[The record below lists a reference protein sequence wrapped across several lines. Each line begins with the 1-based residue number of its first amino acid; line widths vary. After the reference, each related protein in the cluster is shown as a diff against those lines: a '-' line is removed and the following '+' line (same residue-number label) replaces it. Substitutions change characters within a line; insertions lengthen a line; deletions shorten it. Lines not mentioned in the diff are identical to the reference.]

1 MAYERVISHDGLNI
15 PSFQFSSIPSNIKQE
30 TVIIPSTS
38 QVNWGAYSTFD
49 FREKSLLLNDI
60 VLQFNISNVVGGTS
74 KTTPGPDP
82 NLFPRLIPSWAWFS
96 RIEIVENNNI
106 IDTLYPISNFL
117 QHQCFVS
124 DEERRK
130 FNLGTGNYTESSVNY
145 NKLYN
150 KESFYLPLWT
160 YFKNHIPMLYPK
172 DDLQIRLYMDQL
184 SNLVITDPAA
194 TTPFSCSITA
204 NLICSITRMGQ
215 DVNLFRLQSLNR
227 KIEHY
232 KFNELRYGTYAIS
245 AGASNTTIVMNSI
258 TGNVAYLFCVVRP
271 QSKTSTMIPA
281 PMQSFFYYPILNF
294 SILDSTSTNITGGQS
309 IPFSLLQQ
317 YLSRKFT
324 SSSYYSDVNTT
335 GFNLGNWFVNTCNS
349 NAILYSFC
357 DDAVGAANSGISSGA
372 FRFQGSEQLQI
383 QFKEA
388 LPEGVNI
395 DIYAFVES
403 VLEVSPTYCK
413 KINL

>member
-1 MAYERVISHDGLNI
+1 VAFPRTTDNQGLNI
-15 PSFQFSSIPSNIKQE
+15 PDYQYSNFVTNVKNE

-38 QVNWGAYSTFD
+38 QVSFDGYSTFD

-60 VLQFNISNVVGGTS
+60 VLQFNVSNVTGGTS

-82 NLFPRLIPSWAWFS
+82 NLFPRLIPAWAWFS
-96 RIEIVENNNI
+96 RIEIVQNNNI
-106 IDTLYPISNFL
+106 IDTIYPISNFL
-117 QHQCFVS
+117 QHQCFVT

-130 FNLGTGNYTESSVNY
+130 FNIGTGNYTESSINY

-160 YFKNHIPMLYPK
+160 YFKNSHMPMLYPK

-184 SNLVITDPAA
+184 SNLAIVDTASNTPAL
-194 TTPFSCSITA
+194 SCSLSC
-204 NLICSITRMGQ
+204 NLICNITRLGQ
-215 DVNLFRLQSLNR
+215 DVNLFRLQALNR
-227 KIEHY
+227 KVEHY
-232 KFNELRYGTYAIS
+232 KFLELRYATYAVS
-245 AGASNTTIVMNSI
+245 AGASTATVVMNAI
-258 TGNVAYLFCVVRP
+258 TGNVAYLFAVVRP
-271 QSKTSTMIPA
+271 QSKSSSMISA
-281 PMQSFFYYPILNF
+281 PHQNFFYYPILNF

-324 SSSYYSDVNTT
+324 SSSYYSDVNANT
-335 GFNLGNWFVNTCNS
+335 GFNLGSWFVNTCNS
-349 NAILYSFC
+349 NAILYSFA

-372 FRFQGSEQLQI
+372 FRFQGSEQLQL
-383 QFKEA
+383 QFQSA

-395 DIYAFVES
+395 DIYAFVE
-403 VLEVSPTYCK
+403 
-413 KINL
+413 